1 MSPEPDIHALF
12 LGAHGEQ
19 DELFE
24 RLLVDHL
31 REHFQWRREFHPD
44 DRPAPASKELAN
56 LDQRIRAEM
65 QRLTGALRRSVP
77 VSNPRYL
84 GHMTSDL
91 LMPGVLAQMVTTLYN
106 PNNVTSEVAP
116 VTVGME
122 RAAAAQL
129 ATMIGYDTVANA
141 HDRAWGHLTSGGTV
155 ANIESLWMARA
166 TRCWPIA
173 VVRAAQRPDC
183 PGLEELAPVDEWS
196 AFNLPIHE
204 VHKLH
209 SAVGT
214 WLDGLPAG
222 NRDEARL
229 AIEAECIEQVGCA
242 HFPAMSV
249 LVPVT
254 AHYSWEKAVK
264 LMGLGAQN
272 LVPVAVTERMRM
284 DPEDLERKI
293 LAAHLDR
300 QAILA
305 VVPVLGTTEYGTIDP
320 VHKVIAL
327 RDRRQEEG
335 QCFWVHCDA
344 AWGGYLATIF
354 REEDGGT
361 RPRQA
366 VAQDFQF
373 FPTFEVH
380 AAFSALGACDSVT
393 VDPHKQGYIPFGA
406 GALLLRD
413 HRCRHFVAQHAP
425 YVFDGNA
432 EDEPGRYALEGSR
445 PGSMAA
451 AVCITHRVLPLHADA
466 FGKLPADSVR
476 ACESLF
482 TKLQRLSLSLAD
494 IASLTIP
501 FEPDTNL
508 ICLTVNPKGN
518 VSLRAMNAFIRD
530 IYGQISVEPGAPR
543 QDREF
548 YVSRT
553 RVNLSHLAQDAC
565 NRLLATLGIKEVDD
579 EFIFLLRHTLMN
591 PWLSAESGKKLLDQY
606 CDHLEHL
613 IRTQAT

>member
-1 MSPEPDIHALF
+1 MNQTPDFHALF

-44 DRPAPASKELAN
+44 DRPLPAGRALAN
-56 LDQRIRAEM
+56 LDQRTRAEI

-122 RAAAAQL
+122 RAAASQL
-129 ATMIGYDTVANA
+129 ATMIGYDTSANA
-141 HDRAWGHLTSGGTV
+141 PYRAWGHLTSGGTV
-155 ANIESLWMARA
+155 ANIESLWIARA

-173 VVRAAQRPDC
+173 VVRAAQSTKC
-183 PGLEELAPVDEWS
+183 PGLEELAPVDEWT
-196 AFNLPIHE
+196 ALNLQIHE
-204 VHKLH
+204 IHKLH
-209 SAVGT
+209 SAVGA
-214 WLDGLPAG
+214 WLSELPAG
-222 NRDEARL
+222 KRDEAQL
-229 AIEAECIEQVGCA
+229 VIEAERIEQVGA
-242 HFPAMSV
+242 TDYPAMSV
-249 LVPVT
+249 MVPVT

-264 LMGLGAQN
+264 LLGIGTKN
-272 LVPVAVTERMRM
+272 LIPVAVTERMRM
-284 DPEDLERKI
+284 DAADLEHKV
-293 LAAHLDR
+293 LAAHATK

-320 VHKVIAL
+320 VHEVIAL
-327 RDRRQEEG
+327 RDRRKDDG
-335 QCFWVHCDA
+335 QSFWVHCDA

-361 RPRQA
+361 KPRNE
-366 VAQDFQF
+366 VMRDFRF
-373 FPTFEVH
+373 FPSVEVH

-393 VDPHKQGYIPFGA
+393 VDPHKQGYVPYGA

-413 HRCRHFVAQHAP
+413 HRCRQFVAQHAP
-425 YVFDGNA
+425 YVFEGNA
-432 EDEPGRYALEGSR
+432 DDEPGRYALEGSR

-466 FGKLPADSVR
+466 FGKLPGASVR

-482 TKLQRLSLSLAD
+482 NKLRRLSLSLAD
-494 IASLTIP
+494 IASLTVP

-508 ICLTVNPKGN
+508 ICVAVNPKGN
-518 VSLRAMNAFIRD
+518 DSLRAMNAFIRE
-530 IYGQISVEPGAPR
+530 IYEQISVEPDAPR

-553 RVNLSHLAQDAC
+553 RVNLGHLANDARD
-565 NRLLATLGIKEVDD
+565 RLLGTLGIKEVDD
-579 EFIFLLRHTLMN
+579 EFLFLLRHTLMN
-591 PWLSAESGKKLLDQY
+591 PWLSGKSGEMLLNQY
-606 CDHLEHL
+606 CAHLDRL
-613 IRTQAT
+613 VRAQAN